1 MADSR
6 DEVEFLLAKAAQL
19 RTIAQNCPR
28 TLREKLV
35 AMARELEERADGLD
49 GSDLEQ

>member
-6 DEVEFLLAKAAQL
+6 DEVEFLRAKAAQL
-19 RTIAQNCPR
+19 RTIAQNCPP
-28 TLREKLV
+28 TLRERLI

-49 GSDLEQ
+49 ESDLKQ